1 VEKKLQ
7 DNARREAVSS
17 SHNPRLFG
25 NCIIRLIPSMGRTRA
40 DFGNANAPR
49 RRFIPLH
56 LLSFLKPRKVN
67 RRSTLWPGAI
77 CLLVGLRARSRIP
90 ETFL

>member
-40 DFGNANAPR
+40 DFGNANARR
-49 RRFIPLH
+49 RRFI
-56 LLSFLKPRKVN
+56 RC
-67 RRSTLWPGAI
+67 I
-77 CLLVGLRARSRIP
+77 C
-90 ETFL
+90 

>member
-25 NCIIRLIPSMGRTRA
+25 NCIIRLIPSVGRARA
-40 DFGNANAPR
+40 DFGNANARR

-67 RRSTLWPGAI
+67 RRSTL
-77 CLLVGLRARSRIP
+77 
-90 ETFL
+90 